1 MASVVRCAVLPMPV
15 LLLALVLG
23 ALAGPARSQ
32 ELAVPEFSTETL
44 IEAARAALA
53 AGEPDDAALLLEGL
67 EPGEGD
73 IDEIDFLWGSIATMR
88 GEWREAIERFRAM
101 LARDPTLLR
110 VRLDLALAYF
120 QAGEDG
126 SAAYHFRQA
135 LAAEELPPTV
145 RANALAFLERIRRRK
160 SWSVTGS
167 LSLAP
172 DTNINAA
179 TSAREIDLFGLPA
192 TLSEDAR
199 QTSGV
204 GLSAG
209 IGGDYET
216 RLSPDLR
223 FLTSAHLHTRTYG
236 SGKSAFNEQTLSLRA
251 GPRFLF
257 ERFDLRPELVAR
269 GRQLGGETYS
279 RAGGLELS
287 GDWLMAPTWR
297 LSGSVGAEWNSYETF
312 LGEGALYTAQVGLA
326 HAVGPTTLLRADTG
340 FRREVLDSDAYSWRE
355 YIVGLSVAQELP
367 RGFVV
372 TAGPSYRWREYGA
385 ALPVYGPDARQDET
399 VAGRITVSNRHI
411 DVFGFMPE
419 FTARHE
425 VRESNLGLYEYER
438 SVAELGVVRTF

>member
-1 MASVVRCAVLPMPV
+1 MARYAVLFVPV
-15 LLLALVLG
+15 LLLALVLVT
-23 ALAGPARSQ
+23 LAGQARAQ
-32 ELAVPEFSTETL
+32 EQPTPEFSAEAL

-53 AGEPDDAALLLEGL
+53 AGEPDHAALLLEGV
-67 EPGEGD
+67 EPGQGN
-73 IDEIDFLWGSIATMR
+73 IDEIDFLWGTIAMMR
-88 GEWREAIERFRAM
+88 GEWQEAIVRFRAM
-101 LARDPTLLR
+101 LARDPSLLR

-135 LAAEELPPTV
+135 LAAEELPPAV

-167 LSLAP
+167 LSIAP
-172 DTNINAA
+172 DTNINEA

-209 IGGDYET
+209 IGGSYET
-216 RLSPDLR
+216 RLSPDMR
-223 FLTSAHLHTRTYG
+223 FLTSAHVHTRTYG

-257 ERFDLRPELVAR
+257 ERFDLRPELTAR
-269 GRQLGGETYS
+269 GRLLGGETYS
-279 RAGGLELS
+279 RAGGVELS

-312 LGEGALYTAQVGLA
+312 LGEGALYTGQVGLA
-326 HAVGPTTLLRADTG
+326 HAFGPATLLRADTG
-340 FRREVLDSDAYSWRE
+340 FRREVLDSDTYSWRE
-355 YIVGLSVAQELP
+355 FIVGLSVAQELP

-372 TAGPSYRWREYGA
+372 TAGPSFRWREYGA
-385 ALPVYGPDARQDET
+385 PLPVYGPDARQDET

-411 DVFGFMPE
+411 DLFGFMPE
-419 FTARHE
+419 ITVRHE
-425 VRESNLGLYEYER
+425 VRESNLELYEYER

>member
-1 MASVVRCAVLPMPV
+1 MTRTVRYAVLPIPV

-23 ALAGPARSQ
+23 ALSGPARSQ
-32 ELAVPEFSTETL
+32 EPPAPELSAETL

-53 AGEPDDAALLLEGL
+53 AGEPDDAALLLEGVK
-67 EPGEGD
+67 PGQGN
-73 IDEIDFLWGSIATMR
+73 IDEIDFLWGSIAMMR
-88 GEWREAIERFRAM
+88 GEWQEAVARFRAM

-120 QAGEDG
+120 QAGEDS
-126 SAAYHFRQA
+126 SAAYHFHQA
-135 LAAEELPPTV
+135 LAADELPPTV
-145 RANALAFLERIRRRK
+145 RANALAFLDQIRRRK

-167 LSLAP
+167 LSIAP
-172 DTNINAA
+172 DTNINEA

-209 IGGDYET
+209 IGGGYET
-216 RLSPDLR
+216 RLSPDMR

-257 ERFDLRPELVAR
+257 DRFDLRPELVAR

-312 LGEGALYTAQVGLA
+312 LGEGALYTAQVGLSYA
-326 HAVGPTTLLRADTG
+326 LGQATLLQGTAG
-340 FRREVLDSDAYSWRE
+340 WRREVLDSDAYSWRE
-355 YIVGLSVAQELP
+355 LIVGLSVAQELP

-372 TAGPSYRWREYGA
+372 TAGPSYRRREYGA
-385 ALPVYGPDARQDET
+385 PLPIYGPDARQDET
-399 VAGRITVSNRHI
+399 AAGRITVSNRHI
-411 DVFGFMPE
+411 DLFGFMPE
-419 FTARHE
+419 VTVRHE

-438 SVAELGVVRTF
+438 SVAELGMVRTF

>member
-1 MASVVRCAVLPMPV
+1 MVRYAISSIPV
-15 LLLALVLG
+15 LLLVV
-23 ALAGPARSQ
+23 
-32 ELAVPEFSTETL
+32 LAVSMGPGPSGAQEQQPSAESL
-44 IEAARAALA
+44 IDAARAALA
-53 AGEPDDAALLLEGL
+53 AGEVDDAEFLLDGIA
-67 EPGEGD
+67 PGEGN
-73 IDEIDFLWGSIATMR
+73 IDEIDFLRGSIAMAR
-88 GEWREAIERFRAM
+88 GDWQAAIARFRAM
-101 LARDPTLLR
+101 LARDPSLLR

-135 LAAEELPPTV
+135 LAAEELPPAV
-145 RANALAFLERIRRRK
+145 RANALAFLDRIRRRK

-167 LSLAP
+167 LSIAP
-172 DTNINAA
+172 DTNINEA

-209 IGGDYET
+209 IGGGYEA
-216 RLSPDLR
+216 RLSQDVRLR
-223 FLTSAHLHTRTYG
+223 TSAHLHTRTYG

-257 ERFDLRPELVAR
+257 ERFDLRPELTAR

-279 RAGGLELS
+279 RAGGVELS

-312 LGEGALYTAQVGLA
+312 LGEGALYTAQVGLS
-326 HAVGPTTLLRADTG
+326 HALGQATLLQGIVG
-340 FRREVLDSDAYSWRE
+340 FRRENLDSDAYSWRE
-355 YIVGLSVAQELP
+355 FIVGLSVAQELP

-385 ALPVYGPDARQDET
+385 PLPIYGPDARQDET
-399 VAGRITVSNRHI
+399 IAGRITVSNRHI
-411 DVFGFMPE
+411 DLFGFMPE
-419 FTARHE
+419 VAVRHE

>member
-1 MASVVRCAVLPMPV
+1 MVSAEA
-15 LLLALVLG
+15 
-23 ALAGPARSQ
+23 
-32 ELAVPEFSTETL
+32 L

-53 AGEPDDAALLLEGL
+53 AGEVDEAEFLLDGIA
-67 EPGEGD
+67 PGEGD
-73 IDEIDFLWGSIATMR
+73 IDEIDFLWGTIAMMR
-88 GEWREAIERFRAM
+88 GEWQEAIERFRAM

-135 LAAEELPPTV
+135 LAAEDLPPTV
-145 RANALAFLERIRRRK
+145 RANALSFLDRIRRRK

-204 GLSAG
+204 GLSASV
-209 IGGDYET
+209 GGGYEA

-223 FLTSAHLHTRTYG
+223 FLTSAQLHTRTYG

-257 ERFDLRPELVAR
+257 ERFELRPELVAR
-269 GRQLGGETYS
+269 GRQLGKETYS

-287 GDWLMAPTWR
+287 GDWLIAPTWR
-297 LSGSVGAEWNSYETF
+297 LSGSLGAEWNSYETF
-312 LGEGALYTAQVGLA
+312 LGEGALYTAQVGLS
-326 HAVGPTTLLRADTG
+326 HALGQTTLLQGIAG
-340 FRREVLDSDAYSWRE
+340 WRREALDSDAYSWRE
-355 YIVGLSVAQELP
+355 FIVGLSVAHELP

-385 ALPVYGPDARQDET
+385 PLPIYGPDARRDET
-399 VAGRITVSNRHI
+399 LAGRITVSNRHI
-411 DVFGFMPE
+411 DLFGFMPE
-419 FTARHE
+419 VTVRHE
-425 VRESNLGLYEYER
+425 VRDSNLGLYEYER
-438 SVAELGVVRTF
+438 SVAELGVVRSF